1 VGEIDNGFER
11 FAGSVAG
18 PLAQGLRD
26 NLQAILEEP
35 SLPDEWT
42 SALEEAGTSFL
53 LWAHLKGREH
63 ALTQAPGEELPDEA
77 NLEDFADFEVETD
90 EQRPF
95 EEAINALRARLP
107 VTPEDFQQFE
117 AALRF
122 RAFTAARL
130 AEEDAITRLQSVL
143 TEALEQGESL
153 TGFIERVG
161 ADDILERS
169 MFGPQEPKYFE
180 TVYRTNATTAYN
192 AGRRQQIQDTS
203 GVEHLVYV
211 TIIDQRTTSICRGYD
226 GIRRPADDPIWDQI
240 TPPNHF
246 SCRSTVRAIYR
257 GMAEADTDLTSE
269 QDVGEAIR
277 DDPPQDGFDAAP
289 STAGELAELP
299 SDVKER
305 AREYGI
311 LSELEERQTE
321 LGF

>member
-1 VGEIDNGFER
+1 MDEIDNGFAR
-11 FAGSVAG
+11 FVESVAG

-26 NLQAILEEP
+26 NLEAILEEP

-63 ALTQAPGEELPDEA
+63 ALSQAPGEELPDEA
-77 NLEDFADFEVETD
+77 NPEDFADFEVETD

-107 VTPEDFQQFE
+107 VSPEDFQQFE

-130 AEEDAITRLQSVL
+130 AEEDAITRLQAVL

-161 ADDILERS
+161 ADEILGRS

-211 TIIDQRTTSICRGYD
+211 AVIDQRTTSICRGYD

-246 SCRSTVRAIYR
+246 SCRSTVRAVYR
-257 GMAEADTDLTSE
+257 GMAEADTDPTSE

-277 DDPPQDGFDAAP
+277 DDPPQDGFDTAP

-299 SDVKER
+299 SGVKER
-305 AREYGI
+305 ARQYGI
-311 LSELEERQTE
+311 MKELENRQTE